1 VTLGENGVPK
11 IHLYFSYFCESN
23 FATTIFAA
31 NSNVPAG
38 WLVAVVL
45 EVMGAAGLGGGRSSI
60 ELDNF
65 FFNGDVILGRGEGA
79 IVLLY
84 SQNRFL
90 SVPVRGKKS
99 KCEME
104 EKCCG

>member
-31 NSNVPAG
+31 DSNVPAG

-45 EVMGAAGLGGGRSSI
+45 EVMGAAGFGGGRSSI

-65 FFNGDVILGRGEGA
+65 FQWRCDFGERRGCHCIVILPKPFPFRPG
-79 IVLLY
+79 
-84 SQNRFL
+84 
-90 SVPVRGKKS
+90 
-99 KCEME
+99 
-104 EKCCG
+104 

>member
-1 VTLGENGVPK
+1 MPK

-60 ELDNF
+60 ELDIF